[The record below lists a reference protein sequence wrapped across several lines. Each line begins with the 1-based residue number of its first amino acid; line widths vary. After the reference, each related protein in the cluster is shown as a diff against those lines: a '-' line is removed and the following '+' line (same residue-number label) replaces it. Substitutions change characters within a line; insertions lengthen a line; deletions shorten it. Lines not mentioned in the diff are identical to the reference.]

1 MNKFEALNVLSQQ
14 LGINKEEI
22 LKSISKTYPSSLG
35 NTMDITQWSQNQL
48 TYANYLL
55 EGLYNKEFS
64 IRSIRIY
71 DFIKLAYVDKN
82 KTSEIFYDLSTKDKR
97 FVLTYMKLEDIVEI
111 DEKYDS
117 IETTSSLLAWKN
129 LCSLAIY
136 FCKDEN
142 DGENNME
149 LKYEFFNKYLYFLL
163 ENINLSDINF
173 RNLSWINIEQA
184 KLIIALLKDRLKIRN
199 EFPIKKITCKNYY
212 KKVFDFYKET
222 ATEAASY
229 ILNESKKI
237 LMEEELISEKFVID
251 LNISL

>member
-35 NTMDITQWSQNQL
+35 NTMDITLWSQNQL

-55 EGLYNKEFS
+55 EGLCNKEFS

-71 DFIKLAYVDKN
+71 DFIKLAYVDKT
-82 KTSEIFYDLSTKDKR
+82 KTSKIFYELSTKDKR
-97 FVLTYMKLEDIVEI
+97 FVLAYMKLEDVVEI

-117 IETTSSLLAWKN
+117 IETDCSLLALKN

-136 FCKDEN
+136 FCKDEK
-142 DGENNME
+142 DRE
-149 LKYEFFNKYLYFLL
+149 LKYEFFNKYLSFLL

-173 RNLSWINIEQA
+173 RNLSWINMEQA
-184 KLIIALLKDRLKIRN
+184 KLIITLLKDRFKIRDK
-199 EFPIKKITCKNYY
+199 FPIKQITCKNYY
-212 KKVFDFYKET
+212 KKAFDFYKEEG
-222 ATEAASY
+222 TEAAAY
-229 ILNESKKI
+229 ILNESKKL
-237 LMEEELISEKFVID
+237 LMEEELISEKFIID